1 MLHVASV
8 RELLL
13 RTQKTYALSLLRMDI
28 LKKNTNNKAWREHG
42 GKAVLLQWL
51 GEYKL
56 ATGTMESCRH

>member
-13 RTQKTYALSLLRMDI
+13 RTQMTYALPLLRMDI

-42 GKAVLLQWL
+42 GKAALLQWL